1 MEKYDHKDR
10 FLYLAN
16 DTKLIRYY
24 PFESLF
30 VMNWIFFFPVKK
42 VNIQA
47 ILIHCFYNKKNLKM
61 KLEIKIKR

>member
-42 VNIQA
+42 SKYTGYSDT
-47 ILIHCFYNKKNLKM
+47 LFL
-61 KLEIKIKR
+61 